1 MSSAVRRSVRKL
13 ASSVSRV
20 SSFAAPVSAESTS
33 SAGLRTLLFSKVP
46 SSGIASALQQRG
58 VAPAR
63 SFQTT
68 AMSAMSK
75 KCVLHLCIAL
85 SFSFQISELKNLF
98 PALEGKRS
106 AFALTRLRAR
116 LFSSS
121 GSIFFPLFFS
131 FFFLE
136 LTEEGVR
143 LFVGSFFDF
152 CGYFKNLEGAALL
165 FLLLSR
171 DQQLLKKK
179 QWRGVC

>member
-136 LTEEGVR
+136 LTERV
-143 LFVGSFFDF
+143 FVGSFFDF

-179 QWRGVC
+179 QWRGVY

>member
-85 SFSFQISELKNLF
+85 SFSFQNLWAQELISRVRRKEECVRAH
-98 PALEGKRS
+98 PAARASFFL
-106 AFALTRLRAR
+106 LRID
-116 LFSSS
+116 LFSS
-121 GSIFFPLFFS
+121 
-131 FFFLE
+131 
-136 LTEEGVR
+136 
-143 LFVGSFFDF
+143 
-152 CGYFKNLEGAALL
+152 LL
-165 FLLLSR
+165 FLLFSR
-171 DQQLLKKK
+171 TDR
-179 QWRGVC
+179 RGCASVRRFFFWFLWLF